1 MGAMMSLPAV
11 KAFEVGEGFNCCRM
25 RGSDHNDL
33 FVGAGTGLLDCRT
46 NHAGGTLGGIST
58 GLPLI
63 MRMGIKPA
71 SSISRDQETCTFDA
85 CSLGVHPLW
94 RVWVPLRSL
103 TRACGSV
110 RGRVVDCTPSVSIRR
125 SARRKLPGPVALEQP
140 TAVLEIAAMC
150 L

>member
-1 MGAMMSLPAV
+1 
-11 KAFEVGEGFNCCRM
+11 M

-33 FVGAGTGLLDCRT
+33 FVGAGHGLLDCKT

-71 SSISRDQETCTFDA
+71 SSISRDQDTCTFD
-85 CSLGVHPLW
+85 GDKHI
-94 RVWVPLRSL
+94 LRSL

-110 RGRVVDCTPSVSIRR
+110 RGRVVDCTPSVNIRR

-140 TAVLEIAAMC
+140 TAGLEIAAMC
-150 L
+150 LSLQCSGLYRYA